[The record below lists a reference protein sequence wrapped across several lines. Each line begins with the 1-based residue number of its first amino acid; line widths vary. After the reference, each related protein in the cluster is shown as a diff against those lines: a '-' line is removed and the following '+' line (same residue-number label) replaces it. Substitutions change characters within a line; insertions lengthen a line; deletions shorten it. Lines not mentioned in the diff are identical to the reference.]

1 MIVNVV
7 ERCACNQ
14 GLVSVLDCIPSHFH
28 SSKFASSALKP
39 QFIFAKLIFIKVM
52 LGQRFNIQYSRGYIQ
67 YYRFCRG
74 AILKQ
79 LAMIPFEK

>member
-1 MIVNVV
+1 MIVNVL

-52 LGQRFNIQYSRGYIQ
+52 LGQRLIYNILGVIFNIIGFAEVRY
-67 YYRFCRG
+67 
-74 AILKQ
+74 
-79 LAMIPFEK
+79 

>member
-52 LGQRFNIQYSRGYIQ
+52 LGQRLIYNILGVIFSIIGFAEVRY
-67 YYRFCRG
+67 
-74 AILKQ
+74 
-79 LAMIPFEK
+79 

>member
-1 MIVNVV
+1 MQEGKMIVNVV

-52 LGQRFNIQYSRGYIQ
+52 LGQRLIYNILGVMFNIIGFAEVRY
-67 YYRFCRG
+67 
-74 AILKQ
+74 
-79 LAMIPFEK
+79 

>member
-1 MIVNVV
+1 MIVSVV

-52 LGQRFNIQYSRGYIQ
+52 LGQRLIYNILGVIFNIIGFAEVRY
-67 YYRFCRG
+67 
-74 AILKQ
+74 
-79 LAMIPFEK
+79 